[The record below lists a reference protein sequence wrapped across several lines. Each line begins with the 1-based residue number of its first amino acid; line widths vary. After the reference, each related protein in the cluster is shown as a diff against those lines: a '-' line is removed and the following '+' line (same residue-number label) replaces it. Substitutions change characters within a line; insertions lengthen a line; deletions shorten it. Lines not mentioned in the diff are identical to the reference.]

1 MPAGLWTGEGL
12 LLHRC
17 PQLRWLQVHGYS
29 AWKDPRC
36 PGAAIHEGIPGV
48 VAGMICL
55 GAFLPTGCYRTFYGR
70 IGCFDI
76 IGQICIHVVR
86 SGGFGIESELLM
98 ELAEHIIHDRL
109 FVFHGEHPDTEILGL
124 VLLTELCAGQSN
136 RDSAISSP
144 YFS

>member
-1 MPAGLWTGEGL
+1 MRDCYDTAVLCFIGCRCMGIL
-12 LLHRC
+12 LGR
-17 PQLRWLQVHGYS
+17 
-29 AWKDPRC
+29 DPRC

-55 GAFLPTGCYRTFYGR
+55 GAFFPTGCYRTFYGR

-86 SGGFGIESELLM
+86 TGGFRIESESSHGTLPNTSSTIDFLSSM
-98 ELAEHIIHDRL
+98 ENIQIQKS
-109 FVFHGEHPDTEILGL
+109 L
-124 VLLTELCAGQSN
+124 VLYFSRNSVQGSPN